1 MDPWSSND
9 WLEPAPSSA
18 TPQLDLDLQPRNE
31 SANPNQSAWPV
42 PDLSLPDWDN
52 PSPPRTRLPSP
63 AIEATDSPQPEF
75 PVKLP
80 VVENLAIDTHTSSPT
95 SSDQSVFKTPNQSPV
110 IERPSILSE
119 PACSDPSSI
128 TSSLP
133 GPLTPTDHHSH
144 ISTQPVTD
152 TDPDLDRWGTF
163 THTDLPPISSV
174 IPFVDPDPPSFPR
187 SSPTQSGWDSHSNL
201 GGWDDGHNTVD
212 PCPPPRQDED
222 DQPQF
227 ERGWSP
233 TQFSEDDHPNVTSG
247 GAWDQSASQETDET
261 SSTAL
266 DLDSAPSD
274 GTELPSTHGQPPRN
288 PSIQTSA
295 AGTFQNSATVEAIQT
310 AASKTAQV
318 ATSVLQSTNSTK
330 RWFSSSGTQS
340 STTTSSLTAVKSINP
355 DDKLSWG
362 DFAAAE
368 ASQPPHDPESDA
380 PGMSDSQ
387 KIAQQQ
393 EKDKQ
398 KKRTSFFG
406 FWASKSPPPAN
417 TPTSPPQKIAS
428 GPSTLPPLGIT
439 DPSISSSNPTKD
451 SASSADTPSTAWPAP
466 SPASASPQPDPAP
479 SAISRLFGRLGSRSN
494 TAATGTSTT
503 DDQSEITAASTEL
516 SANDIKFLDQ
526 IKTVPLEP
534 KTVPYDDFPIAKNT
548 TTQTKRISKHAT
560 TPSQAGLFDFLSEDS
575 LTPKATSPY
584 TSQEVTSSNSLG
596 LTKSGDPFEFLHSL
610 SRTSSSQKR
619 IPSDPSTSSTRATFS
634 PPSGSIPI
642 YSNFAPSPSRSN
654 SATIHPE
661 RKSSGDDLDELFSHF
676 QSPEIS
682 HQSKTLW
689 PSAPRQNSSAPRGF
703 QRTSATKSTAPTG
716 QTQVRMSSTS
726 NLQRD
731 SHSYSLSSS
740 SISSKVPILA
750 PPPPPPPSSSPRPH
764 TSTPIPLLPAPQNNK
779 VVQNLT
785 SPQSIT
791 SFNSFRPPS
800 QNVNTNNNLPPSSS
814 FATTIFPSIP
824 PPPPPSTTS
833 PHPNQSTIK
842 PILPP
847 PLTLSSVPLPPPP
860 AAGGGGGG
868 GGLSKEDLSFFDSL
882 I

>member
-52 PSPPRTRLPSP
+52 PSPPRTRSPSP

-95 SSDQSVFKTPNQSPV
+95 SSDQSQLNH
-110 IERPSILSE
+110 L
-119 PACSDPSSI
+119 I
-128 TSSLP
+128 TP

-187 SSPTQSGWDSHSNL
+187 SSPTQSG
-201 GGWDDGHNTVD
+201 
-212 PCPPPRQDED
+212 QDED

-247 GAWDQSASQETDET
+247 GAWDHPQPHWILTLPRAMALN
-261 SSTAL
+261 ST
-266 DLDSAPSD
+266 
-274 GTELPSTHGQPPRN
+274 RN

-340 STTTSSLTAVKSINP
+340 FTTTSSLTAVKSINP

-380 PGMSDSQ
+380 P
-387 KIAQQQ
+387 
-393 EKDKQ
+393 

-584 TSQEVTSSNSLG
+584 TSQQVTSSNSLG
-596 LTKSGDPFEFLHSL
+596 LTKSGDPFEFPHSL

-654 SATIHPE
+654 SATIHPD

-716 QTQVRMSSTS
+716 QTQFHPR
-726 NLQRD
+726 
-731 SHSYSLSSS
+731 SSS
-740 SISSKVPILA
+740 S
-750 PPPPPPPSSSPRPH
+750 SSPFFFTK
-764 TSTPIPLLPAPQNNK
+764 TSYFYSDPLLPAPQNNK

-791 SFNSFRPPS
+791 SFNSFD
-800 QNVNTNNNLPPSSS
+800 LPP
-814 FATTIFPSIP
+814 
-824 PPPPPSTTS
+824 
-833 PHPNQSTIK
+833 K
-842 PILPP
+842 M
-847 PLTLSSVPLPPPP
+847 
-860 AAGGGGGG
+860 
-868 GGLSKEDLSFFDSL
+868 
-882 I
+882 

>member
-18 TPQLDLDLQPRNE
+18 TLQLDLDLQPRNE

-42 PDLSLPDWDN
+42 PDLN
-52 PSPPRTRLPSP
+52 
-63 AIEATDSPQPEF
+63 

-144 ISTQPVTD
+144 ISTQPLTD

-163 THTDLPPISSV
+163 THRPPPDLIITV
-174 IPFVDPDPPSFPR
+174 I
-187 SSPTQSGWDSHSNL
+187 W
-201 GGWDDGHNTVD
+201 GGGDDGHNTVD

-222 DQPQF
+222 DHPQF

-233 TQFSEDDHPNVTSG
+233 TQFSEDDHSNVTSG

-274 GTELPSTHGQPPRN
+274 GTEFHPRN

-340 STTTSSLTAVKSINP
+340 STTHSSLTADKSIIP
-355 DDKLSWG
+355 DHKLSWG

-417 TPTSPPQKIAS
+417 TPTSPPQKMAS
-428 GPSTLPPLGIT
+428 GPSTLPPLGVT
-439 DPSISSSNPTKD
+439 DPSISPRTLPRTRLP
-451 SASSADTPSTAWPAP
+451 ALTLLQQLGLPPRPLPPAP
-466 SPASASPQPDPAP
+466 NQTQPPLPYHVSLEGSGLAP
-479 SAISRLFGRLGSRSN
+479 ILL
-494 TAATGTSTT
+494 
-503 DDQSEITAASTEL
+503 
-516 SANDIKFLDQ
+516 
-526 IKTVPLEP
+526 PL
-534 KTVPYDDFPIAKNT
+534 
-548 TTQTKRISKHAT
+548 
-560 TPSQAGLFDFLSEDS
+560 
-575 LTPKATSPY
+575 
-584 TSQEVTSSNSLG
+584 
-596 LTKSGDPFEFLHSL
+596 
-610 SRTSSSQKR
+610 R

-654 SATIHPE
+654 SATIHPA

-847 PLTLSSVPLPPPP
+847 PLTLSSVPPPPPP

>member
-52 PSPPRTRLPSP
+52 PSPPRTRSPSP

-95 SSDQSVFKTPNQSPV
+95 SSDQPPNQSP
-110 IERPSILSE
+110 
-119 PACSDPSSI
+119 SSP
-128 TSSLP
+128 L
-133 GPLTPTDHHSH
+133 LTPIRLAFHAAH
-144 ISTQPVTD
+144 
-152 TDPDLDRWGTF
+152 
-163 THTDLPPISSV
+163 
-174 IPFVDPDPPSFPR
+174 
-187 SSPTQSGWDSHSNL
+187 PTQSAWDSHSNL

-310 AASKTAQV
+310 AASKTAQR
-318 ATSVLQSTNSTK
+318 TSSTNSTK

-466 SPASASPQPDPAP
+466 LARFRQPPTRPSPLCH
-479 SAISRLFGRLGSRSN
+479 ITLGSRSN

-584 TSQEVTSSNSLG
+584 TSQQVTSSNSLG

-642 YSNFAPSPSRSN
+642 YSNFAPRPVAPIVRPYIL
-654 SATIHPE
+654 T
-661 RKSSGDDLDELFSHF
+661 LFSHF

-716 QTQVRMSSTS
+716 QTQFPSS
-726 NLQRD
+726 L
-731 SHSYSLSSS
+731 L
-740 SISSKVPILA
+740 LL
-750 PPPPPPPSSSPRPH
+750 PPPSSSPRPH

-833 PHPNQSTIK
+833 PHPNQSIIK

-847 PLTLSSVPLPPPP
+847 PLTLSSVPPPPPP